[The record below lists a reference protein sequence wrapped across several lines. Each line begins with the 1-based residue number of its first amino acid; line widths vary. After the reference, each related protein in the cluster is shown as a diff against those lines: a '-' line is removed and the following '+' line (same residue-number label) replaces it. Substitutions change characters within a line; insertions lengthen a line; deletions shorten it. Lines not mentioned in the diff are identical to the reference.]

1 MKCLKIFIVATVTI
15 DENWTCN
22 LERTNKMRR
31 KKKMKRTRRRDIVN
45 NIDDVMSF
53 VWLKND

>member
-1 MKCLKIFIVATVTI
+1 
-15 DENWTCN
+15 
-22 LERTNKMRR
+22 MRR

-45 NIDDVMSF
+45 NIDDEMIF

>member
-1 MKCLKIFIVATVTI
+1 MK
-15 DENWTCN
+15 
-22 LERTNKMRR
+22 R

-53 VWLKND
+53 VWLKNDGREYYLCK

>member
-1 MKCLKIFIVATVTI
+1 
-15 DENWTCN
+15 
-22 LERTNKMRR
+22 MRR
-31 KKKMKRTRRRDIVN
+31 KKKMKRTPRRDIVN

>member
-1 MKCLKIFIVATVTI
+1 
-15 DENWTCN
+15 
-22 LERTNKMRR
+22 MRR

>member
-1 MKCLKIFIVATVTI
+1 
-15 DENWTCN
+15 
-22 LERTNKMRR
+22 MRR

-45 NIDDVMSF
+45 NIDDVMIF

>member
-1 MKCLKIFIVATVTI
+1 
-15 DENWTCN
+15 
-22 LERTNKMRR
+22 MRR
-31 KKKMKRTRRRDIVN
+31 KKKMKRTRRTDIVN

>member
-1 MKCLKIFIVATVTI
+1 
-15 DENWTCN
+15 
-22 LERTNKMRR
+22 MRR

-53 VWLKND
+53 VWLKMIEGNTTYVNKL